1 MPMKVT
7 EDFGTGPNGQRVKDY
22 CRYCYANGA
31 FTDPAITMQD
41 MLQKC
46 VAVMGG
52 QGEMPAAQARTLMA
66 EVLPHLKRWRTPVG
80 TPQ

>member
-41 MLQKC
+41 MLQ
-46 VAVMGG
+46 
-52 QGEMPAAQARTLMA
+52 
-66 EVLPHLKRWRTPVG
+66 
-80 TPQ
+80 